1 MTEHECKN
9 VFALLSEHLDGE
21 LAPAT
26 CDELEKHI
34 QDCEPCVEFVESLKK
49 SIALGRTYK
58 PSGEPTKLSPE
69 VKRSLQEAYE
79 RMLRDRAAKQQ

>member
-1 MTEHECKN
+1 MTEKECKN

-21 LAPAT
+21 LPPAT

-34 QDCEPCVEFVESLKK
+34 QGCAPCVEFVESLKK
-49 SIALGRTYK
+49 SVALGRTYT
-58 PSGEPTKLSPE
+58 PAGEPPQLSPD

-79 RMLRDRAAKQQ
+79 RMLHERAADRK